1 MVHSAN
7 VSGPP
12 AIGAIRVF
20 VTGPVLDLDPT
31 AAQKIG
37 LTARQRDVLR
47 HLCLR
52 LTDREIA
59 ACLGISSRTAETH
72 VARILAKLGAAN
84 RREAALVAHA
94 LGLFA

>member
-1 MVHSAN
+1 MSR
-7 VSGPP
+7 
-12 AIGAIRVF
+12 AIGTCATSR
-20 VTGPVLDLDPT
+20 GHPLGMPGWNLDPT
-31 AAQKIG
+31 VATKIG
-37 LTARQRDVLR
+37 LTARERDVLR